1 MRKRKKDK
9 IRKRFREALYE
20 GDKKEIKE
28 MERIKKRIWKMII
41 RRIKNN

>member
-9 IRKRFREALYE
+9 IRKRFRESLYE
-20 GDKKEIKE
+20 GEK
-28 MERIKKRIWKMII
+28 ERIKKRIWKMII